1 MSNLPLRARARACVS
16 IQRGCAPNPPHTNV
30 LLYLNPATI
39 AGRRVLF
46 FFLGSVPSFHTEVTP
61 IVLCT
66 AQSTTSA
73 RWPCY
78 HEINTINPLSS
89 RVLLVLVSPRD
100 RSTSKNDQIT
110 PSPSPV
116 HGGVIYLGQWL
127 LQL

>member
-1 MSNLPLRARARACVS
+1 MSNLPLRARARALAYTARLCTEPTAHK
-16 IQRGCAPNPPHTNV
+16 RATV
-30 LLYLNPATI
+30 LEPGNNSGKEGA
-39 AGRRVLF
+39 F

-66 AQSTTSA
+66 AQSATSA